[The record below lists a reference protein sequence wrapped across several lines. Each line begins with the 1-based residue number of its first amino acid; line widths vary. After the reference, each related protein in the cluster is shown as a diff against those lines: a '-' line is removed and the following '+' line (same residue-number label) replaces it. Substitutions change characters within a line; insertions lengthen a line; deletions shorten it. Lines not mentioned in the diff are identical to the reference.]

1 VGSFGT
7 YSMVDNE
14 EIDDD
19 VVLSLNFSATLTG
32 GVSDEWLE
40 DAISRWE
47 LILGMFDKKVLECK
61 ELI

>member
-1 VGSFGT
+1 
-7 YSMVDNE
+7 MVDNE

-19 VVLSLNFSATLTG
+19 VVLSLNFSVTLTG

-40 DAISRWE
+40 DSISRWE

-61 ELI
+61 EPIAKDKPF

>member
-1 VGSFGT
+1 
-7 YSMVDNE
+7 
-14 EIDDD
+14 
-19 VVLSLNFSATLTG
+19 VLSLNFSVTLTG

-61 ELI
+61 EPAAPDESF